1 MKKRLSL
8 KTEHLTELTAA
19 ELAQAGGAAG
29 NDSFT
34 GRVDCVL
41 SLKDPCVSGICL
53 QTILCAIN

>member
-19 ELAQAGGAAG
+19 ELALAAGAG

-34 GRVDCVL
+34 GRVDCIL
-41 SLKDPCVSGICL
+41 SLEDPCVSAICL
-53 QTILCAIN
+53 RTVLCNVS